1 VSHDGVAGEN
11 LDRPDEVR
19 TFADASTFEALALDG
34 VSVGRMTLKPGWRWS
49 VHNKPLVGGE
59 SCASRHLG
67 YVLSGR
73 LAFRMDDGTTA
84 EAGPGS
90 LVEAAPGHDAWVV
103 GGEPCVMID
112 FGGVYSASAPEPA
125 AALAR

>member
-1 VSHDGVAGEN
+1 MTGLRVRSF
-11 LDRPDEVR
+11 DRPDEVR
-19 TFADASTFEALALDG
+19 RFADTSTFEVLGLDG
-34 VSVGRMTLKPGWRWS
+34 VSVGRTVLKPGWRWS
-49 VHNKPLVGGE
+49 VHNRPVVGGE

-67 YVLSGR
+67 YILSGR

-103 GGEPCVMID
+103 GGEPCVMVD
-112 FGGVYSASAPEPA
+112 FGGVYATAAPEPA
-125 AALAR
+125 AAVAR